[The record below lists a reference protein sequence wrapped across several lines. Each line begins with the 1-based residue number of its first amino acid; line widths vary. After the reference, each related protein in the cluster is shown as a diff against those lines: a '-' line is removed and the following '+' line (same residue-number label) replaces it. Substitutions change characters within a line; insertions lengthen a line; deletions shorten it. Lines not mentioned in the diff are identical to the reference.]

1 MKEHIYEAEQSWE
14 TQRRPV
20 VVDHNHRQRHQ
31 HQPNHRQL
39 NLGGG
44 DDAAMDAHAS
54 SMSGMY
60 EHLYSVASFCVYFKF
75 NTKKKKHKNG
85 QLFSMHYIHRCGGGS
100 VVVTRHIYIYMS

>member
-44 DDAAMDAHAS
+44 DDAAMDADAS

-75 NTKKKKHKNG
+75 NTKKKNIRTVSYSRCIVYTG
-85 QLFSMHYIHRCGGGS
+85 AAGVVLLSFVIYTYI
-100 VVVTRHIYIYMS
+100 